1 MGFHVAPPPTL
12 PFSSDPRTGPL
23 EAENCKIWQRCDAK
37 SEPWGQ
43 EEEMAAFGETEKAL
57 SWWP

>member
-1 MGFHVAPPPTL
+1 
-12 PFSSDPRTGPL
+12 L